1 MASSHKNF
9 TKIGIFYDGNFFL
22 HVSNYY
28 QYYHNRKSRISI
40 SGLHDFIRHRV
51 ATEENTD
58 VRYCHIVDAHYF
70 RGRLRAQDAEQRD
83 LLLKERL
90 FDEVLMR
97 EGVTTHYLPLGPDG
111 EKGIDVWLALEAYEL
126 SIYKQFDVLVL
137 VACDGDFRPLL
148 RKLNTINTRVMLLAW
163 DFEYLDRNNMQKL
176 TRTAQVL
183 LDEATYPVLMHQLID
198 DRSLRSDAQINNLFL
213 YPKEDQS
220 AFNNGF
226 GFGGSGN
233 GHHHASPAT
242 HFPPLIG
249 TPAVQTLQVPHSDIR
264 NEGSIQSLKEGG
276 FGFITPDDNMENV
289 FFHFSEVK
297 NRSFASLHV
306 GDRVSFLLGR
316 NDKGFCATQIQV
328 ITPEQILPSQPFV
341 PYEDIIEE

>member
-1 MASSHKNF
+1 MANNSKNF

-28 QYYHNRKSRISI
+28 QYYHPRKSRISI
-40 SGLHDFIRHRV
+40 SGLHEYIRHRV
-51 ATEENTD
+51 AAEENTD

-148 RKLNTINTRVMLLAW
+148 RKLNTVGTRVMLLAW
-163 DFEYLDRNNMQKL
+163 DFEYTDRHNVQKL

-183 LDEATYPVLMHQLID
+183 LDEATYPVLMHQIID
-198 DRSLRSDAQINNLFL
+198 DRSLRNDQQINKLFL
-213 YPKEDQS
+213 YPKDEQAILNAIS
-220 AFNNGF
+220 Y
-226 GFGGSGN
+226 
-233 GHHHASPAT
+233 
-242 HFPPLIG
+242 G
-249 TPAVQTLQVPHSDIR
+249 TPIPVAPSNT
-264 NEGSIQSLKEGG
+264 
-276 FGFITPDDNMENV
+276 TP
-289 FFHFSEVK
+289 
-297 NRSFASLHV
+297 
-306 GDRVSFLLGR
+306 
-316 NDKGFCATQIQV
+316 TQ
-328 ITPEQILPSQPFV
+328 
-341 PYEDIIEE
+341 

>member
-1 MASSHKNF
+1 MANNSKNF

-28 QYYHNRKSRISI
+28 QYYHPRKSRISI
-40 SGLHDFIRHRV
+40 SGLHEYIRHRV
-51 ATEENTD
+51 AAEENTD

-148 RKLNTINTRVMLLAW
+148 RKLNTVGTRVMLLAW
-163 DFEYLDRNNMQKL
+163 DFEYTDRHNVQKL

-183 LDEATYPVLMHQLID
+183 LDEATYPVLMHQIID
-198 DRSLRSDAQINNLFL
+198 DRSLRNDQQINKLFL
-213 YPKEDQS
+213 YPKDEQAILNAIS
-220 AFNNGF
+220 Y
-226 GFGGSGN
+226 
-233 GHHHASPAT
+233 
-242 HFPPLIG
+242 G
-249 TPAVQTLQVPHSDIR
+249 TPIPVASSNTTPTTNAAPVAIN
-264 NEGSIQSLKEGG
+264 NENRSEGVIQSLKEGG
-276 FGFITPDDNMENV
+276 FGFITPDEDMENI

-297 NRSFASLHV
+297 NRSFSELRL
-306 GDRVSFLLGR
+306 GDRITYILGR
-316 NDKGFCATQIQV
+316 NEKGYCATNIMAQGA
-328 ITPEQILPSQPFV
+328 EQPFL
-341 PYEDIIEE
+341 PESAYDDEPFLMYDDEADL

>member
-1 MASSHKNF
+1 MANNTRNF

-40 SGLHDFIRHRV
+40 SGLHEYIRHRV
-51 ATEENTD
+51 ASEEDTD

-126 SIYKQFDVLVL
+126 AIYKQFDVLVL

-148 RKLNTINTRVMLLAW
+148 RKLNTVGTRVMLLAW
-163 DFEYLDRNNMQKL
+163 DFEYTDRHNLQKL

-183 LDEATYPVLMHQLID
+183 LDEATYPVLMHQIID
-198 DRSLRSDAQINNLFL
+198 DRSLRNDQQINNLFL
-213 YPKEDQS
+213 YPKEEQAILS
-220 AFNNGF
+220 SLSYNA
-226 GFGGSGN
+226 
-233 GHHHASPAT
+233 PV
-242 HFPPLIG
+242 
-249 TPAVQTLQVPHSDIR
+249 PAVPVSASATSSEHRS
-264 NEGSIQSLKEGG
+264 EGVIQSLKEGG
-276 FGFITPDDNMENV
+276 FGFITPNDDMENV

-297 NRSFASLHV
+297 NRSFSSLRL
-306 GDRVSFLLGR
+306 GDKVSYILGR
-316 NDKGFCATQIQV
+316 NDKGYCATNILALS
-328 ITPEQILPSQPFV
+328 PETGNHAPVAQDAPFLAYDDDV
-341 PYEDIIEE
+341 

>member
-1 MASSHKNF
+1 MANNPKNF

-28 QYYHNRKSRISI
+28 QYYHPRKSRISI
-40 SGLHDFIRHRV
+40 SGLHEYIRHRV
-51 ATEENTD
+51 AAEENTD

-148 RKLNTINTRVMLLAW
+148 RKLNTVGTRVMLLAW
-163 DFEYLDRNNMQKL
+163 DFEYTDRHNAQKL

-183 LDEATYPVLMHQLID
+183 LDEATYPVLMHQMID
-198 DRSLRSDAQINNLFL
+198 DRSLRNDQQVNKLFL
-213 YPKEDQS
+213 YPKEEQAILNAIS
-220 AFNNGF
+220 Y
-226 GFGGSGN
+226 
-233 GHHHASPAT
+233 
-242 HFPPLIG
+242 G
-249 TPAVQTLQVPHSDIR
+249 TPIPVATSTNSTPAPSGSNIPQENRS
-264 NEGSIQSLKEGG
+264 EGVIQSLKEGG
-276 FGFITPDDNMENV
+276 FGFITPDEDMENI

-297 NRSFASLHV
+297 NRAFSELRL
-306 GDRVSFLLGR
+306 GDRVTYVLGR
-316 NDKGFCATQIQV
+316 NEKGYCATHIMSQGA
-328 ITPEQILPSQPFV
+328 SQPFL
-341 PYEDIIEE
+341 PEELYDDEPFLAYDDEDDI

>member
-213 YPKEDQS
+213 YPKEDQN

-226 GFGGSGN
+226 GFGGAN
-233 GHHHASPAT
+233 GHHHHAPPVP
-242 HFPPLIG
+242 HIPPLIG
-249 TPAVQTLQVPHSDIR
+249 TPAAQAPHTPHSDIR
-264 NEGSIQSLKEGG
+264 NEGTIQSLKEGG

-297 NRSFASLHV
+297 NRNFAGLHV
-306 GDRVSFLLGR
+306 GDRVSFLLSR

-328 ITPEQILPSQPFV
+328 ITPEQIIPSQPFV
-341 PYEDIIEE
+341 PYEDNIEE

>member
-1 MASSHKNF
+1 MQRQNSVVDKKQEPTKMANNPKNF

-28 QYYHNRKSRISI
+28 QYYHAKKARISI

-51 ATEENTD
+51 AAEENTD

-126 SIYKQFDVLVL
+126 AIYKQFDVIVL

-148 RKLNTINTRVMLLAW
+148 RKLNTIGARVMLLAW
-163 DFEYLDRNNMQKL
+163 DFEYTDRNGLQKL

-183 LDEATYPVLMHQLID
+183 LDEATYPVQMHQIID
-198 DRSLRSDAQINNLFL
+198 DRALRNDQQIMNLFL
-213 YPKEDQS
+213 SQKDETTV
-220 AFNNGF
+220 F
-226 GFGGSGN
+226 GSFGN
-233 GHHHASPAT
+233 GPYGFNT
-242 HFPPLIG
+242 PPTPPVIQSEVRSEG
-249 TPAVQTLQVPHSDIR
+249 T
-264 NEGSIQSLKEGG
+264 IQSLKEGG
-276 FGFITPDDNMENV
+276 FGFITPDDDMENI

-297 NRSFASLHV
+297 NRTFASLHV
-306 GDRVSFLLGR
+306 GDRVSYLLGR

-328 ITPEQILPSQPFV
+328 QGPEPLTAPNFI
-341 PYEDIIEE
+341 PYEDNLEE

>member
-1 MASSHKNF
+1 MATAQKNF

-28 QYYHNRKSRISI
+28 QYYHSRKSRISI

-148 RKLNTINTRVMLLAW
+148 RKLNTLGTRVMLLAW
-163 DFEYLDRNNMQKL
+163 DFEYTDRNNLQKL

-183 LDEATYPVLMHQLID
+183 LDEATYPVLMHQIID
-198 DRSLRSDAQINNLFL
+198 DRSMRNDAQTNNLFL
-213 YPKEDQS
+213 YPKEEQGMFS
-220 AFNNGF
+220 GF
-226 GFGGSGN
+226 GFGSSGN
-233 GHHHASPAT
+233 GHHHHSP
-242 HFPPLIG
+242 
-249 TPAVQTLQVPHSDIR
+249 PAPVVAAAPHIPNPDIR
-264 NEGSIQSLKEGG
+264 NEGVIQSLKEGG
-276 FGFITPDDNMENV
+276 FGFITPDDNMDNV

-297 NRSFASLHV
+297 NRNFASLHV

-316 NDKGFCATQIQV
+316 NDKGFCATQIMV
-328 ITPEQILPSQPFV
+328 MTPEQAPAQPFI
-341 PYEDIIEE
+341 PYEDSIEE

>member
-1 MASSHKNF
+1 MANNSKNF

-28 QYYHNRKSRISI
+28 QYYHQRKSRISI
-40 SGLHDFIRHRV
+40 SGLHEYIRHRV
-51 ATEENTD
+51 AAEENTD

-148 RKLNTINTRVMLLAW
+148 RKLNTVGTRVMLLAW
-163 DFEYLDRNNMQKL
+163 DFEYTDRHNVQKL

-198 DRSLRSDAQINNLFL
+198 DRSLRNDQQINKLFL
-213 YPKEDQS
+213 YPKEEQ
-220 AFNNGF
+220 AILHALNYGTPLPVVMPAAVA
-226 GFGGSGN
+226 
-233 GHHHASPAT
+233 ASPS
-242 HFPPLIG
+242 P
-249 TPAVQTLQVPHSDIR
+249 VSMENR
-264 NEGSIQSLKEGG
+264 SEGVIQSLKEGG
-276 FGFITPDDNMENV
+276 FGFITPDEDMENI

-297 NRSFASLHV
+297 NRNFSELRL
-306 GDRVSFLLGR
+306 GDRVTYVLGR
-316 NDKGFCATQIQV
+316 NEKGYCATQILAQGA
-328 ITPEQILPSQPFV
+328 EQPFFNQP
-341 PYEDIIEE
+341 PYDDEPFLAYDED

>member
-1 MASSHKNF
+1 MANNSKNF

-28 QYYHNRKSRISI
+28 QYYHPRKSRISI
-40 SGLHDFIRHRV
+40 SGLHEYIRHRV
-51 ATEENTD
+51 AAEENTD

-148 RKLNTINTRVMLLAW
+148 RKLNTVGTRVMLLAW
-163 DFEYLDRNNMQKL
+163 DFEYTDRHNVQKL

-183 LDEATYPVLMHQLID
+183 LDEATYPVLMHQIID
-198 DRSLRSDAQINNLFL
+198 DRSLRNDQQINKLFL
-213 YPKEDQS
+213 YPKDEQAILNS
-220 AFNNGF
+220 I
-226 GFGGSGN
+226 SY
-233 GHHHASPAT
+233 
-242 HFPPLIG
+242 G
-249 TPAVQTLQVPHSDIR
+249 TPIPVASSTTTPTTNNVAPVAAN
-264 NEGSIQSLKEGG
+264 NENRSEGIIQSLKEGG
-276 FGFITPDDNMENV
+276 FGFITPDEDMENI

-297 NRSFASLHV
+297 NRNFSELRL
-306 GDRVSFLLGR
+306 GDRITYILGR
-316 NDKGFCATQIQV
+316 NEKGYCATNIMAQGA
-328 ITPEQILPSQPFV
+328 EQPFL
-341 PYEDIIEE
+341 PESAYDDEPFLIYDDEADL

>member
-1 MASSHKNF
+1 MANNAKSF

-28 QYYHNRKSRISI
+28 QYYHQRKSRISI
-40 SGLHDFIRHRV
+40 SGLHEYIRHRV
-51 ATEENTD
+51 ANEEDTD

-126 SIYKQFDVLVL
+126 AIYKQFDVLVL

-148 RKLNTINTRVMLLAW
+148 RKLNTVGTRVMLLAW
-163 DFEYLDRNNMQKL
+163 DFEYTDRHNVQKL

-183 LDEATYPVLMHQLID
+183 LDEATYPVLMHQIID
-198 DRSLRSDAQINNLFL
+198 DRSLRNDQQINNLFL
-213 YPKEDQS
+213 YPKEEQAILS
-220 AFNNGF
+220 ALNL
-226 GFGGSGN
+226 STPVI
-233 GHHHASPAT
+233 APIPT
-242 HFPPLIG
+242 PPLE
-249 TPAVQTLQVPHSDIR
+249 QRS
-264 NEGSIQSLKEGG
+264 EGVIQSLKEGG
-276 FGFITPDDNMENV
+276 FGFITPDEDMENI

-297 NRSFASLHV
+297 NRNFAALRL
-306 GDRVSFLLGR
+306 GDRVSYILGR
-316 NDKGFCATQIQV
+316 NDKGYCATHIMALSV
-328 ITPEQILPSQPFV
+328 EPHGNYVGDTMPFI
-341 PYEDIIEE
+341 PYDDDLM

>member
-1 MASSHKNF
+1 MANNSKTF

-28 QYYHNRKSRISI
+28 QYYHQRKSRISI
-40 SGLHDFIRHRV
+40 SGLHEYIRHRV
-51 ATEENTD
+51 AAEENTD

-148 RKLNTINTRVMLLAW
+148 RKLNTVGTRVMLLAW
-163 DFEYLDRNNMQKL
+163 DFEYTDRHNVQKL

-198 DRSLRSDAQINNLFL
+198 DRSLRNDQQINKLFL
-213 YPKEDQS
+213 YPKEEQ
-220 AFNNGF
+220 AIL
-226 GFGGSGN
+226 
-233 GHHHASPAT
+233 HA
-242 HFPPLIG
+242 INYG
-249 TPAVQTLQVPHSDIR
+249 TPLPVVMPAAVLASSTPVSMENRCKGI
-264 NEGSIQSLKEGG
+264 IQSLKEGG
-276 FGFITPDDNMENV
+276 FGFITPDEDMENI

-297 NRSFASLHV
+297 NRNFSELRL
-306 GDRVSFLLGR
+306 GDKVTYILGR
-316 NDKGFCATQIQV
+316 NEKGYCATQILAQGA
-328 ITPEQILPSQPFV
+328 EQPFLNQPPPYDDV
-341 PYEDIIEE
+341 PFLAYDED

>member
-1 MASSHKNF
+1 MANNSKNF

-28 QYYHNRKSRISI
+28 QYYHPRKSRISI
-40 SGLHDFIRHRV
+40 SGLHEYIRHRV
-51 ATEENTD
+51 AAEENTD

-148 RKLNTINTRVMLLAW
+148 RKLNTVGTRVMLLAW
-163 DFEYLDRNNMQKL
+163 DFEYTDRHNVQKL

-183 LDEATYPVLMHQLID
+183 LDEATYPVLMHQIID
-198 DRSLRSDAQINNLFL
+198 DRSLRNDQQINKLFL
-213 YPKEDQS
+213 YPKDEQAILNAIS
-220 AFNNGF
+220 Y
-226 GFGGSGN
+226 
-233 GHHHASPAT
+233 
-242 HFPPLIG
+242 G
-249 TPAVQTLQVPHSDIR
+249 TPIPVASSTTTPTTNNVAPVAVN
-264 NEGSIQSLKEGG
+264 NENRSEGIIQSLKEGG
-276 FGFITPDDNMENV
+276 FGFITPDEDMENI

-297 NRSFASLHV
+297 NRNFSELRL
-306 GDRVSFLLGR
+306 GDRITYILGR
-316 NDKGFCATQIQV
+316 NEKGYCATNIMAQGA
-328 ITPEQILPSQPFV
+328 EQPFL
-341 PYEDIIEE
+341 PESAYDDEPFLIYDDEADL

>member
-1 MASSHKNF
+1 MANNSKNF

-28 QYYHNRKSRISI
+28 QYYHQRKSRISI
-40 SGLHDFIRHRV
+40 SGLHEYIRHRV
-51 ATEENTD
+51 AAEENTD

-148 RKLNTINTRVMLLAW
+148 RKLNTVGTRVMLLAW
-163 DFEYLDRNNMQKL
+163 DFEYTDRHNVQKL

-198 DRSLRSDAQINNLFL
+198 DRSLRNDQQINKLFL
-213 YPKEDQS
+213 YPKEEQ
-220 AFNNGF
+220 AILHALNYGTPLPVVMPAAVP
-226 GFGGSGN
+226 
-233 GHHHASPAT
+233 ASPS
-242 HFPPLIG
+242 PVSMENRSEG
-249 TPAVQTLQVPHSDIR
+249 T
-264 NEGSIQSLKEGG
+264 IQSLKEGG
-276 FGFITPDDNMENV
+276 FGFITPDEDMENI

-297 NRSFASLHV
+297 NRNFSELRL
-306 GDRVSFLLGR
+306 GDRVTYVLGR
-316 NDKGFCATQIQV
+316 NEKGYCATQILAQGA
-328 ITPEQILPSQPFV
+328 EQPFFNQP
-341 PYEDIIEE
+341 PYDDEPFLAYDED

>member
-1 MASSHKNF
+1 MANNSKNF

-28 QYYHNRKSRISI
+28 QYYHQRKSRISI
-40 SGLHDFIRHRV
+40 SGLHEYIRHRV
-51 ATEENTD
+51 AAEENTD

-148 RKLNTINTRVMLLAW
+148 RKLNTVGTRVMLLAW
-163 DFEYLDRNNMQKL
+163 DFEYTDRHNVQKL

-198 DRSLRSDAQINNLFL
+198 DRSLRNDQQINKLFL
-213 YPKEDQS
+213 YPKEEQ
-220 AFNNGF
+220 AILHALNYGTPLPVVMPAAVA
-226 GFGGSGN
+226 
-233 GHHHASPAT
+233 ASPS
-242 HFPPLIG
+242 PVSMENRSEG
-249 TPAVQTLQVPHSDIR
+249 T
-264 NEGSIQSLKEGG
+264 IQSLKEGG
-276 FGFITPDDNMENV
+276 FGFITPDEDMENI

-297 NRSFASLHV
+297 NRNFSELRL
-306 GDRVSFLLGR
+306 GDRVTYVLGR
-316 NDKGFCATQIQV
+316 NEKGYCATQILAQGA
-328 ITPEQILPSQPFV
+328 EQPFFNQP
-341 PYEDIIEE
+341 PYDDEPFLAYDED

>member
-1 MASSHKNF
+1 MANNSKNF

-28 QYYHNRKSRISI
+28 QYYHPRKSRISI
-40 SGLHDFIRHRV
+40 SGLHEYIRHRV
-51 ATEENTD
+51 AAEENTD

-148 RKLNTINTRVMLLAW
+148 RKLNTVGTRVMLLAW
-163 DFEYLDRNNMQKL
+163 DFEYTDRHNVQKL

-183 LDEATYPVLMHQLID
+183 LDEATYPVLMHQIID
-198 DRSLRSDAQINNLFL
+198 DRSLRNDQQINKLFL
-213 YPKEDQS
+213 YPKDEQ
-220 AFNNGF
+220 AILNAINY
-226 GFGGSGN
+226 
-233 GHHHASPAT
+233 
-242 HFPPLIG
+242 G
-249 TPAVQTLQVPHSDIR
+249 TPMPVASSSTTPITNTAPVVVS
-264 NEGSIQSLKEGG
+264 NENRSEGVIQSLKEGG
-276 FGFITPDDNMENV
+276 FGFITPDEDMENI

-297 NRSFASLHV
+297 NRSFSELRL
-306 GDRVSFLLGR
+306 GDRITYILGR
-316 NDKGFCATQIQV
+316 NEKGYCATNIMAQGAD
-328 ITPEQILPSQPFV
+328 QPFLPESV
-341 PYEDIIEE
+341 YDDEPFLMYDDEADL

>member
-1 MASSHKNF
+1 MANNSKNF

-28 QYYHNRKSRISI
+28 QYYHQRKSRISI
-40 SGLHDFIRHRV
+40 SGLHEYIRHRV
-51 ATEENTD
+51 AAEENTD

-148 RKLNTINTRVMLLAW
+148 RKLNTVGTRVMLLAW
-163 DFEYLDRNNMQKL
+163 DFEYTDRHNVQKL

-183 LDEATYPVLMHQLID
+183 LDEATYPVLMHQIID
-198 DRSLRSDAQINNLFL
+198 DRSLRNDQQINKLFL
-213 YPKEDQS
+213 YPKDEQ
-220 AFNNGF
+220 AILNAINY
-226 GFGGSGN
+226 
-233 GHHHASPAT
+233 
-242 HFPPLIG
+242 G
-249 TPAVQTLQVPHSDIR
+249 TPMPVASSNTTPITNTAPVVVS
-264 NEGSIQSLKEGG
+264 NENRSEGVIQSLKEGG
-276 FGFITPDDNMENV
+276 FGFITPDEDMENI

-297 NRSFASLHV
+297 NRNFSELRL
-306 GDRVSFLLGR
+306 GDRITYILGR
-316 NDKGFCATQIQV
+316 NEKGYCATNIMAQGAD
-328 ITPEQILPSQPFV
+328 QPFLPQSV
-341 PYEDIIEE
+341 YDDEPFLMYDDEADL

>member
-1 MASSHKNF
+1 MANNSKNF

-28 QYYHNRKSRISI
+28 QYYHPRKSRISI
-40 SGLHDFIRHRV
+40 SGLHEYIRHRV
-51 ATEENTD
+51 AAEENTD

-148 RKLNTINTRVMLLAW
+148 RKLNTVGTRVMLLAW
-163 DFEYLDRNNMQKL
+163 DFEYTDRHNVQKL

-183 LDEATYPVLMHQLID
+183 LDEATYPVLMHQIID
-198 DRSLRSDAQINNLFL
+198 DRSLRNDQQINKLFL
-213 YPKEDQS
+213 YPKDEQAILNAIS
-220 AFNNGF
+220 Y
-226 GFGGSGN
+226 
-233 GHHHASPAT
+233 
-242 HFPPLIG
+242 G
-249 TPAVQTLQVPHSDIR
+249 TPIPVASSTTTPTTNNVAPVAVN
-264 NEGSIQSLKEGG
+264 NENRSEGIIQSLKEGG
-276 FGFITPDDNMENV
+276 FGFITPDEDMENI

-297 NRSFASLHV
+297 NRNFSELRL
-306 GDRVSFLLGR
+306 GDRISYILGR
-316 NDKGFCATQIQV
+316 NEKGYCATNIMAQGA
-328 ITPEQILPSQPFV
+328 EQPFL
-341 PYEDIIEE
+341 PESAYDDEPFLIYDDEADL

>member
-1 MASSHKNF
+1 MANNSKNF

-28 QYYHNRKSRISI
+28 QYYHPRKSRISI
-40 SGLHDFIRHRV
+40 SGLHEYIRHRV
-51 ATEENTD
+51 ANEENTD

-148 RKLNTINTRVMLLAW
+148 RKLNTVGTRVMLLAW
-163 DFEYLDRNNMQKL
+163 DFEYTDRHNVQKL

-183 LDEATYPVLMHQLID
+183 LDEATYPVLMHQIID
-198 DRSLRSDAQINNLFL
+198 DRSLRNDQQINKLFL
-213 YPKEDQS
+213 YPKDEQAILNAIS
-220 AFNNGF
+220 Y
-226 GFGGSGN
+226 
-233 GHHHASPAT
+233 
-242 HFPPLIG
+242 G
-249 TPAVQTLQVPHSDIR
+249 TPMPVASSTTTPTTNTAPVVVS
-264 NEGSIQSLKEGG
+264 NENRSEGVIQSLKRRW
-276 FGFITPDDNMENV
+276 FWFYYA
-289 FFHFSEVK
+289 
-297 NRSFASLHV
+297 R
-306 GDRVSFLLGR
+306 
-316 NDKGFCATQIQV
+316 
-328 ITPEQILPSQPFV
+328 
-341 PYEDIIEE
+341 

>member
-1 MASSHKNF
+1 MANHPRNF

-28 QYYHNRKSRISI
+28 QYYHPRKSRISI
-40 SGLHDFIRHRV
+40 SGLHEYIRHRV
-51 ATEENTD
+51 ASEEDTD

-148 RKLNTINTRVMLLAW
+148 RKLNTVGTRVMLLAW
-163 DFEYLDRNNMQKL
+163 DFEYTDRHNLQKM

-183 LDEATYPVLMHQLID
+183 LDEATYPVLMHQIID
-198 DRSLRSDAQINNLFL
+198 DRSLRHDSQINNLFL
-213 YPKEDQS
+213 YPKEEQ
-220 AFNNGF
+220 AIL
-226 GFGGSGN
+226 GSL
-233 GHHHASPAT
+233 AYTPPAPVVT
-242 HFPPLIG
+242 PPA
-249 TPAVQTLQVPHSDIR
+249 PVVS
-264 NEGSIQSLKEGG
+264 NENRTEGVIQSLKEGG
-276 FGFITPDDNMENV
+276 FGFITPDDDMENI

-297 NRSFASLHV
+297 NRSFSLLRL
-306 GDRVSFLLGR
+306 GDRVSYILGR
-316 NDKGFCATQIQV
+316 NDKGYCATHIMALSAEPSVQ
-328 ITPEQILPSQPFV
+328 TPVSQDEPFLA
-341 PYEDIIEE
+341 YDGGE

>member
-28 QYYHNRKSRISI
+28 QYYHSRKSRISI

-51 ATEENTD
+51 AAEENTD

-183 LDEATYPVLMHQLID
+183 LDEATYPVLMHQIID
-198 DRSLRSDAQINNLFL
+198 DRSMRSDAQTNNLFL
-213 YPKEDQS
+213 YPKEDQGS
-220 AFNNGF
+220 FNGF
-226 GFGGSGN
+226 GSSGN
-233 GHHHASPAT
+233 GHHHHSPAVIAPHT
-242 HFPPLIG
+242 PHVAH
-249 TPAVQTLQVPHSDIR
+249 TPAAHVPHTDIR
-264 NEGSIQSLKEGG
+264 NEGTIQSLKEGG

-297 NRSFASLHV
+297 NRNFASLHV

-328 ITPEQILPSQPFV
+328 ISPEQSPAQPFV
-341 PYEDIIEE
+341 PYEDNLEE

>member
-1 MASSHKNF
+1 MATSQKNF

-28 QYYHNRKSRISI
+28 QYYHARKSRISI

-51 ATEENTD
+51 AMEENTD

-163 DFEYLDRNNMQKL
+163 DFEYTDRNNLQKL

-183 LDEATYPVLMHQLID
+183 LDEATYPILMHQIID
-198 DRSLRSDAQINNLFL
+198 DRSLRNDAQINSLFL
-213 YPKEDQS
+213 YPKEEQS
-220 AFNNGF
+220 VYSNFAFN
-226 GFGGSGN
+226 GGAPHN
-233 GHHHASPAT
+233 HHHHA
-242 HFPPLIG
+242 
-249 TPAVQTLQVPHSDIR
+249 PAVATPSTPHIDIR
-264 NEGSIQSLKEGG
+264 TEGVIQSLKEGG
-276 FGFITPDDNMENV
+276 FGFITPDDNMDNV

-316 NDKGFCATQIQV
+316 NDKGYCATQIQV
-328 ITPEQILPSQPFV
+328 ITPEPTLNSPFV
-341 PYEDIIEE
+341 PYEDSVEE

>member
-1 MASSHKNF
+1 MANNSKNF

-28 QYYHNRKSRISI
+28 QYYHQRKSRISI
-40 SGLHDFIRHRV
+40 SGLHEYIRHRV
-51 ATEENTD
+51 AAEENTD

-148 RKLNTINTRVMLLAW
+148 RKLNTVGTRVMLLAW
-163 DFEYLDRNNMQKL
+163 DFEYTDRHNVQKL

-198 DRSLRSDAQINNLFL
+198 DRSLRNDQQINKLFL
-213 YPKEDQS
+213 YPKEEQ
-220 AFNNGF
+220 AILHALNYGTPLPVVMPAAVA
-226 GFGGSGN
+226 
-233 GHHHASPAT
+233 ASPS
-242 HFPPLIG
+242 P
-249 TPAVQTLQVPHSDIR
+249 VSMENR
-264 NEGSIQSLKEGG
+264 SEGVIQSLKEGG
-276 FGFITPDDNMENV
+276 FGFITPDEDMENI

-297 NRSFASLHV
+297 NRNFSELRL
-306 GDRVSFLLGR
+306 GDRVTYVLGR
-316 NDKGFCATQIQV
+316 NEKGYCATQILAQGA
-328 ITPEQILPSQPFV
+328 EQPFFNQP
-341 PYEDIIEE
+341 PYDDEPFLTYDED

>member
-1 MASSHKNF
+1 MANNTKNF

-28 QYYHNRKSRISI
+28 QYYHSRKSRISI
-40 SGLHDFIRHRV
+40 SGLHEYIRHRV
-51 ATEENTD
+51 AAEENSD
-58 VRYCHIVDAHYF
+58 VRFCHIVDAHYF

-148 RKLNTINTRVMLLAW
+148 RKLNTVGTRVMLLAW
-163 DFEYLDRNNMQKL
+163 DFEYTDRHNVQKL

-183 LDEATYPVLMHQLID
+183 LDEATYPVLMHQVID
-198 DRSLRSDAQINNLFL
+198 DRSARNDPQINKLFL
-213 YPKEDQS
+213 YPKEEQ
-220 AFNNGF
+220 AILNAINY
-226 GFGGSGN
+226 
-233 GHHHASPAT
+233 
-242 HFPPLIG
+242 G
-249 TPAVQTLQVPHSDIR
+249 TPITHSPSVNPTNTNHHLEQENR
-264 NEGSIQSLKEGG
+264 SEGVIQSLKEGG
-276 FGFITPDDNMENV
+276 FGFITPDEDMENI

-297 NRSFASLHV
+297 NRSFTELRI
-306 GDRVSFLLGR
+306 GDRVTYTLGR
-316 NDKGFCATQIQV
+316 NDKGYCATHI
-328 ITPEQILPSQPFV
+328 IAESQTVTLFYNDPPYDDEPFLA
-341 PYEDIIEE
+341 YDDE

>member
-28 QYYHNRKSRISI
+28 QYYHSRKSRISI

-51 ATEENTD
+51 AAEENTD

-163 DFEYLDRNNMQKL
+163 DFEYTDRNNLQKL

-183 LDEATYPVLMHQLID
+183 LDEATYPVLMHQIID
-198 DRSLRSDAQINNLFL
+198 DRSMRSDAQINNLFL
-213 YPKEDQS
+213 YPKDDQGQPH
-220 AFNNGF
+220 NGY
-226 GFGGSGN
+226 GN
-233 GHHHASPAT
+233 HLHHHAPTMAAPVSAMP
-242 HFPPLIG
+242 H
-249 TPAVQTLQVPHSDIR
+249 VPNPDIR
-264 NEGSIQSLKEGG
+264 NEGVIQSLKEGG
-276 FGFITPDDNMENV
+276 FGFITPDDNMDNV

-297 NRSFASLHV
+297 NRNFAALHV

-328 ITPEQILPSQPFV
+328 MTPEPAQSQPFI
-341 PYEDIIEE
+341 PYEDNIEE

>member
-1 MASSHKNF
+1 MANNSKNF

-28 QYYHNRKSRISI
+28 QYYHQRKSRISI
-40 SGLHDFIRHRV
+40 SGLHEYIRHRV
-51 ATEENTD
+51 AAEENTD

-148 RKLNTINTRVMLLAW
+148 RKLNTVGTRVMLLAW
-163 DFEYLDRNNMQKL
+163 DFEYTDRHHVQKL

-183 LDEATYPVLMHQLID
+183 LDEATYPVLMHQIID
-198 DRSLRSDAQINNLFL
+198 DRSLRNDQQINKLFL
-213 YPKEDQS
+213 YPKEEQAILNALNYGTPIPVAMPTTTPVS
-220 AFNNGF
+220 
-226 GFGGSGN
+226 
-233 GHHHASPAT
+233 HSPA
-242 HFPPLIG
+242 P
-249 TPAVQTLQVPHSDIR
+249 VVSMENR
-264 NEGSIQSLKEGG
+264 SEGVIQSLKEGG
-276 FGFITPDDNMENV
+276 FGFITPDEDMENI

-297 NRSFASLHV
+297 NRSFSELRL
-306 GDRVSFLLGR
+306 GDRVTYILGR
-316 NDKGFCATQIQV
+316 NEKGYCATQILAQGA
-328 ITPEQILPSQPFV
+328 EQPFLP
-341 PYEDIIEE
+341 PYDDEPFLAYDED

>member
-1 MASSHKNF
+1 MANNSKNF

-28 QYYHNRKSRISI
+28 QYYHQRKSRISI
-40 SGLHDFIRHRV
+40 SGLHEYIRHRV
-51 ATEENTD
+51 AAEENTD

-148 RKLNTINTRVMLLAW
+148 RKLNTVGTRVMLLAW
-163 DFEYLDRNNMQKL
+163 DFEYTDRHNVQKL

-198 DRSLRSDAQINNLFL
+198 DRSLRNDQQINKLFL
-213 YPKEDQS
+213 YPKEEQ
-220 AFNNGF
+220 AILHALNYGTPLPVVMPAAVA
-226 GFGGSGN
+226 
-233 GHHHASPAT
+233 ASPS
-242 HFPPLIG
+242 PVSMENRSEG
-249 TPAVQTLQVPHSDIR
+249 T
-264 NEGSIQSLKEGG
+264 IQSLKEGG
-276 FGFITPDDNMENV
+276 FGFITPDEDMENI

-297 NRSFASLHV
+297 NRNFSELRL
-306 GDRVSFLLGR
+306 GDRVTYVLGR
-316 NDKGFCATQIQV
+316 NEKGYCATQILAQGAE
-328 ITPEQILPSQPFV
+328 TTLF
-341 PYEDIIEE
+341 